1 MPTDIYFAA
10 ENVRVEVDEDPGQI
24 AEAFMSARGLPFRL
38 TATDGDHE
46 VYVNPSTMA
55 FWLISEPRP
64 DFEPPTEQ
72 PEASA
77 QPTKRREPVTDIW
90 GQPLRRRPRG

>member
-24 AEAFMSARGLPFRL
+24 AEAFTSAHGLPFRL
-38 TATDGDHE
+38 TATEGDRE
-46 VYVNPSTMA
+46 VYVNPSTVA
-55 FWLISEPRP
+55 FWLSSEPQHE
-64 DFEPPTEQ
+64 FEPPRGQ
-72 PEASA
+72 PEQSE